1 MFDFFRKRTWLL
13 QIVLGFV
20 VLAFVGGGVY
30 QGYGSFVSDRAST
43 VAKVDGIKISR
54 TEWEFAQRQ
63 QIERIRQQMPNVD
76 PKLFDT
82 LEMKRQSL
90 DAVVREKV
98 MLVAADKLHLTTT
111 DERLQRLFATDPQ
124 FASLRNPDG
133 SVNKDALA
141 AQGMSSEAF
150 AQRLRQQLSLRQVA
164 LGISGTVIP
173 SVAATDAAF
182 DALFQQRQ
190 VQVQQFAA
198 KDLADKV
205 MPTDAEIEKF
215 YDDPVNARRFMA
227 PEQASIE
234 YVVLDPEAIKKD
246 LKVTDQELRD
256 YYTANLARYTVP
268 EERRASHILVKVDPG
283 ASAAVRAKAKAKAE
297 ALLAEVTK
305 DPASFAKVAE
315 KNSDDPGSAEKGG
328 DLDFFGRG
336 GLAAK
341 PLEDAAFSLKPGQIS
356 GVVTSDFG
364 YHIVKLTAIRGGQT
378 RSFESVKPELETE
391 VRAQL
396 AQKRFSELSVDF
408 GNVVYEQPDSLK
420 PAADKFKL
428 ALQSAQGVTRVPM
441 PGVTG
446 PLANPKFLAALFSN
460 EAIRNKH
467 NTEAI
472 ETAPNTLVS
481 GRVVKHLDAHRLPMA
496 EVKPKIR
503 ETLVAQ
509 QSAALARKDGE
520 ARLAVLK
527 AAPTTVVSETTVT
540 LSRAQPGN
548 LSNAVVVAA
557 LQAPAAKLPTFVG
570 VDLGETG
577 YAVVKIDKVLGRDP
591 TVADAAR
598 TQAEYAQALAG
609 AESNAYYDALKV
621 RYDVKIMPD
630 ALLSAADPAR
640 AASDEDGK

>member
-1 MFDFFRKRTWLL
+1 MLEFFRQRTLLL

-20 VLAFVGGGVY
+20 VLAFVGGGIY

-82 LEMKRQSL
+82 PEMKRQSL

-133 SVNKDALA
+133 SVNKELLA

-164 LGISGTVIP
+164 LGISGTAIP
-173 SVAATDAAF
+173 SVVATDAAF
-182 DALFQQRQ
+182 DALFQQRE

-198 KDLADKV
+198 KDWAAKV

-215 YDDPVNARRFMA
+215 YNDPVNASQFMA
-227 PEQASIE
+227 PEEASIE
-234 YVVLDPEAIKKD
+234 YVVFSPEAIKKD
-246 LKVTDQELRD
+246 LNVTDQELRD

-268 EERRASHILVKVDPG
+268 AERRASHILVKVDPG

-297 ALLAEVTK
+297 ALLAEVKK

-341 PLEDAAFSLKPGQIS
+341 PLEDAAFSLKLGEIS
-356 GVVTSDFG
+356 GVIASDFG

-396 AQKRFSELSVDF
+396 AQKRFSDLSVDF

-428 ALQSAQGVTRVPM
+428 TLQSAQGVTRVPM
-441 PGVTG
+441 PDATG

-460 EAIRNKH
+460 EAINNKH

-472 ETAPNTLVS
+472 EIAPNTLVS
-481 GRVVKHLDAHRLPMA
+481 GRVVKHVDAHRLAMA
-496 EVKPKIR
+496 DVKPKIR
-503 ETLVAQ
+503 EELVAR
-509 QSAALARKDGE
+509 QSAVLARKSGE
-520 ARLAVLK
+520 ARLSVLK
-527 AAPTTVVSETTVT
+527 AAPTTVMTEPMVI

-548 LSNAVVVAA
+548 LPNAVLVAA

-570 VDLGETG
+570 VDLGKTG
-577 YAVVKIDKVLGRDP
+577 YALVKIDKVLGRDP
-591 TVADAAR
+591 KVADAAR
-598 TQAEYAQALAG
+598 TQAEYTQALAA

-630 ALLSAADPAR
+630 ALSSASDQTRGAAD
-640 AASDEDGK
+640 DNGK